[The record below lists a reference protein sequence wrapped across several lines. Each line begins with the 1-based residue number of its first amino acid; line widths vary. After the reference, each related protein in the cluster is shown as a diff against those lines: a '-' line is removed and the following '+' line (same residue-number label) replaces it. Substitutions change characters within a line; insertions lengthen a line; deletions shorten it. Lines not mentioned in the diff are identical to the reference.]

1 MWRSGRQEAGRRL
14 AQQGERDPACHERE
28 FEEWDRLEKKKCCL
42 YYLCLNAC
50 VVQGLVVAVMKA
62 YLLHFASLAS
72 PVLLHFD
79 NASPRA
85 SQHNSETACI
95 RMHMQCC
102 VLAKVQTYSCKGT
115 FCLISLRHSSMLVVA
130 VASQSS
136 SLASRSFSIPYV
148 LIFVKLFFSY

>member
-1 MWRSGRQEAGRRL
+1 MRGSLKSGIDLKRN
-14 AQQGERDPACHERE
+14 
-28 FEEWDRLEKKKCCL
+28 KSCL

-79 NASPRA
+79 NASPKA

-102 VLAKVQTYSCKGT
+102 VLAKVQTYSCKGD